1 MNKKLLFS
9 AAAMAGLAMVSTTAL
24 GQTSGCMPTN
34 CPSAD
39 QPSTTGQGRGQV
51 RQSPADQKTG
61 TVQPDTTM
69 KPADQA
75 PPKSNPN
82 RRGEEARRPSP
93 LIRWALAEE
102 EELGSNILHS
112 AGFLGSSY

>member
-82 RRGEEARRPSP
+82 RRGEEARRPAASD
-93 LIRWALAEE
+93 
-102 EELGSNILHS
+102 
-112 AGFLGSSY
+112 

>member
-9 AAAMAGLAMVSTTAL
+9 AATLVGLAMVSTTAL

-34 CPSAD
+34 CPSTD

-61 TVQPDTTM
+61 TLQPDTTM

-82 RRGEEARRPSP
+82 RRGEEARRPAASD
-93 LIRWALAEE
+93 
-102 EELGSNILHS
+102 
-112 AGFLGSSY
+112 

>member
-9 AAAMAGLAMVSTTAL
+9 AATLVGLAMVSTTAL

-34 CPSAD
+34 CPSTD

-51 RQSPADQKTG
+51 RQSPADQ
-61 TVQPDTTM
+61 
-69 KPADQA
+69 A

-82 RRGEEARRPSP
+82 RRGEEPRRPS
-93 LIRWALAEE
+93 A
-102 EELGSNILHS
+102 SD
-112 AGFLGSSY
+112 